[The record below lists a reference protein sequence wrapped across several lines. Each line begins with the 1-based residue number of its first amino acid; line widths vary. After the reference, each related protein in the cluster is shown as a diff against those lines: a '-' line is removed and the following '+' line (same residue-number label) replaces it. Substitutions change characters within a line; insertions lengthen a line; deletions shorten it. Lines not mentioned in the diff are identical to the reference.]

1 MQSSQDSHHYFNKM
15 CAQKRM
21 TANVKKENNFHLLY
35 SSWFDKI
42 SIIIMLCVKWMEQA
56 SKQTNRQSGGR
67 AGMQA
72 SKRVRKQA
80 SDSMN
85 TELMK
90 SPDDGKRGRAVL
102 CGIIAAVES

>member
-1 MQSSQDSHHYFNKM
+1 MSHSMQSSQDSHHYFNKM

-56 SKQTNRQSGGR
+56 SEQTNRQSGGR
-67 AGMQA
+67 AGRQA
-72 SKRVRKQA
+72 
-80 SDSMN
+80 
-85 TELMK
+85 
-90 SPDDGKRGRAVL
+90 GK
-102 CGIIAAVES
+102 